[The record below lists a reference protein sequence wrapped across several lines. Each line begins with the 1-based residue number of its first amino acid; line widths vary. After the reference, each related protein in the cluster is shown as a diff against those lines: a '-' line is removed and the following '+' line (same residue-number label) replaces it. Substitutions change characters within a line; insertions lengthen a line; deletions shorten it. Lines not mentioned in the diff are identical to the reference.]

1 MMVNPRMLRLMPQI
15 VWTGISIAVYS
26 SLFSV
31 MINDAVKLNP
41 DLTPDENNK
50 DQDFKTALVLIAF
63 GFGEVLGCFL

>member
-50 DQDFKTALVLIAF
+50 D
-63 GFGEVLGCFL
+63 